1 MKTTLR
7 FWAAIAVTAG
17 LFAGCSDLEDYKN
30 KVDEL
35 DGRVTALETIT
46 TNLNKNVEALQTLY
60 SGATI
65 NSATKDANNV
75 WTIVLSNGETLTLNQ
90 GSVGVANAPVMSV
103 DKDGYWMVDYD
114 GNGGN
119 APEYIKNGE
128 DKVLA
133 SGTDGVTP
141 VFGVDAEKYWTVSYD
156 GGTTFTRVLDPDGQP
171 VSALPAGEI
180 QDPYFA
186 DVKVEGEQFKVT
198 LRTGE
203 ELVIPVV
210 SGFLCSIESVGV
222 QQFNAAESKPYNV
235 TLKGVKST
243 MITAPQGWT
252 ATLSEPTNEKAILT
266 VTAPALTKAVIADSK
281 ADVCILAFSTQGLA
295 TIAKMQVS
303 LSDAPVVINPIA
315 SVTPGEATESTL
327 AYSVAVSDVTS
338 WKYIHQKSSEAAPD
352 AAKIAADGVAGSQ
365 TSLVFE
371 ALDPSTEY
379 TLYVLPINGE
389 QLGSV
394 ASGKNTTA
402 TPAPS
407 VITDLYQA
415 YVDGKEIEIAGV
427 KYSQAV
433 NGEATLLSATEGEVD
448 IKASLNQKTAA
459 VIFLEAIGTNKFTF
473 ASVADIKGNIAITSR
488 YIDKPVTLA
497 CTSYM
502 KTQNGSL
509 AIENLCIDFKDTAG
523 GYFLNNSG
531 GTEDFGGIYFKNV
544 VFKNITKP
552 IVYASVGTK
561 GFVNFVSEGCTY
573 HITNGV
579 QEKLQLINFYKSTVL
594 HTYKKIVFDNNI
606 VYCDYIDTTP
616 RQIQLINYD
625 QAQVQDD
632 SKTWELEASICN
644 NTVYNLPSNNGY
656 FKFYQ
661 VASLKYNKNIFV
673 APNDCS
679 VASYCMILYS
689 ANQSGTGI
697 DTSDN
702 IAYGLANGTKW
713 TIAHSNSTF
722 KPATNEITKLSE
734 NPLSTADDKT
744 GTFTPT
750 AAYASYGAQ
759 R

>member
-103 DKDGYWMVDYD
+103 DNNGYWMVDYD

-119 APEYIKNGE
+119 DPEYIKNGE

-141 VFGVDAEKYWTVSYD
+141 EFGVDAEKYWTVSYD

-222 QQFNAAESKPYNV
+222 QQFNAGESKPYNV

-252 ATLSEPTNEKAILT
+252 ATLSEPTDEKAILT

-295 TIAKMQVS
+295 TIAKMQVN

-352 AAKIAADGVAGSQ
+352 AAKIAADGVAGSE
-365 TSLVFE
+365 TALVFE
-371 ALDPSTEY
+371 GLDSATEY
-379 TLYVLPINGE
+379 TLYVLPVNGE
-389 QLGSV
+389 KQGSV

-415 YVDGKEIEIAGV
+415 YMDGKEIEIAG
-427 KYSQAV
+427 KTYSLAV
-433 NGEATLLSATEGEVD
+433 NGEPV
-448 IKASLNQKTAA
+448 QKTAA
-459 VIFLEAIGTNKFTF
+459 SKADATFKNTFHQKESAVVFLEAEGENTF
-473 ASVADIKGNIAITSR
+473 ALSSVAEIKGNVALVSR
-488 YIDKPVTLA
+488 YTDKPVTVEW
-497 CTSYM
+497 TSNIKLM
-502 KTQNGSL
+502 SGSFTVDNMILDGNG
-509 AIENLCIDFKDTAG
+509 ITV
-523 GYFLNNSG
+523 GYFMNNANA
-531 GTEDFGGIYFKNV
+531 TADFDGVYMNKV
-544 VFKNITKP
+544 TVKNITKP
-552 IVYASVGTK
+552 VLYANVATF
-561 GFVNFVSEGCTY
+561 GFKEFVV
-573 HITNGV
+573 TNSSFHVTTGA
-579 QEKLQLINFYKSTVL
+579 QDKFQLFNFYKSTVL

-606 VYCDYIDTTP
+606 VYCDDATH
-616 RQIQLINYD
+616 QVQLFNYD
-625 QAQVQDD
+625 QNVAQNG
-632 SKTWELEASICN
+632 SPWEVEVSICN
-644 NTVYNLPSNNGY
+644 NTLYNVPSNNGH

-661 VASLKYNKNIFV
+661 VKSFKMNKNIFWADPTV
-673 APNDCS
+673 D
-679 VASYCMILYS
+679 VASYCLIIYS
-689 ANQSGTGI
+689 EAQDKTVF
-697 DTSDN
+697 DTTDN
-702 IAYGLANGTKW
+702 IAYGNTAAW
-713 TIAHSNSTF
+713 TIAHSNSKFTPDVNKIDKLEASPF
-722 KPATNEITKLSE
+722 ATANV
-734 NPLSTADDKT
+734 AT

-750 AAYASYGAQ
+750 AAYSSYGAQ

>member
-1 MKTTLR
+1 MKTISR

-119 APEYIKNGE
+119 APEHIKNGE

-141 VFGVDAEKYWTVSYD
+141 EFGVDAEKYWTVSYD

-210 SGFLCSIESVGV
+210 SNFLCAIESVGV

-243 MITAPQGWT
+243 MITTPQGWT

-352 AAKIAADGVAGSQ
+352 AAKIAADGVAGSE
-365 TSLVFE
+365 TALVFE
-371 ALDPSTEY
+371 GLDSATEY
-379 TLYVLPINGE
+379 TLYVLPVNGE
-389 QLGSV
+389 KQGSV

-402 TPAPS
+402 TPAPV

-415 YVDGKEIEIAGV
+415 YLDGKEIEIAGK
-427 KYSQAV
+427 KYSKAV
-433 NGEATLLSATEGEVD
+433 NGEPVL
-448 IKASLNQKTAA
+448 KTAA
-459 VIFLEAIGTNKFTF
+459 SKADATFKNTFHQAESAVVFLEAEGENTF
-473 ASVADIKGNIAITSR
+473 ALTTVAEIKGNIALVSR
-488 YIDKPVTLA
+488 YTDKPVTVEWTSNIKLMNGSFTVDNIVLDGSGM
-497 CTSYM
+497 TSYFM
-502 KTQNGSL
+502 NN
-509 AIENLCIDFKDTAG
+509 ANATA
-523 GYFLNNSG
+523 
-531 GTEDFGGIYFKNV
+531 DFGGVYMNEV
-544 VFKNITKP
+544 TVKNIIKP
-552 IVYASVGTK
+552 VLYSNVATYGYKEFIVTNST
-561 GFVNFVSEGCTY
+561 F
-573 HITNGV
+573 HIAAGA
-579 QEKLQLINFYKSTVL
+579 QAKFQLFNFYKSSVL
-594 HTYKKIVFDNNI
+594 HTYKKITFDNNI
-606 VYCDYIDTTP
+606 VYCDDLAH
-616 RQIQLINYD
+616 QVQLFNYD
-625 QAQVQDD
+625 QSIAQAG
-632 SKTWELEASICN
+632 SPWEVEVSICN
-644 NTVYNLPSNNGY
+644 NTIYNAPSNNGY

-661 VASLKYNKNIFV
+661 VKSFKMNRNIFWSDPSIDV
-673 APNDCS
+673 AT
-679 VASYCMILYS
+679 YCMIIYS
-689 ANQSGTGI
+689 EAQVGTVF
-697 DTSDN
+697 DTTDN
-702 IAYGLANGTKW
+702 IAYGNAAAL
-713 TIAHSNSTF
+713 TIAHGNSKYIPTVN
-722 KPATNEITKLSE
+722 KIDKLESSPLAT
-734 NPLSTADDKT
+734 AVVAT

-750 AAYASYGAQ
+750 ADYASYGAQ

>member
-103 DKDGYWMVDYD
+103 DNNGYWMVDYD

-119 APEYIKNGE
+119 DPEYIKNGE

-141 VFGVDAEKYWTVSYD
+141 EFGVDAEKYWTVSYD

-180 QDPYFA
+180 QYPYFA
-186 DVKVEGEQFKVT
+186 DVKVEDEQFKVT

-210 SGFLCSIESVGV
+210 SNFLCSIESVGV

-252 ATLSEPTNEKAILT
+252 ATLSETTDEKAILT

-352 AAKIAADGVAGSQ
+352 AAKIAADGVAGSE
-365 TSLVFE
+365 TALVFE
-371 ALDPSTEY
+371 GLDSATEY
-379 TLYVLPINGE
+379 TLYVLPVNGE
-389 QLGSV
+389 KQGSV

-427 KYSQAV
+427 KYSKAV
-433 NGEATLLSATEGEVD
+433 NGEATLLSATEGDVD
-448 IKASLNQKTAA
+448 IKASLNQKAAA
-459 VIFLEAIGTNKFTF
+459 VIFLEATGTNKFKF
-473 ASVADIKGNIAITSR
+473 ASVADIKGNIAIT
-488 YIDKPVTLA
+488 
-497 CTSYM
+497 C
-502 KTQNGSL
+502 
-509 AIENLCIDFKDTAG
+509 
-523 GYFLNNSG
+523 
-531 GTEDFGGIYFKNV
+531 
-544 VFKNITKP
+544 
-552 IVYASVGTK
+552 
-561 GFVNFVSEGCTY
+561 
-573 HITNGV
+573 
-579 QEKLQLINFYKSTVL
+579 
-594 HTYKKIVFDNNI
+594 
-606 VYCDYIDTTP
+606 
-616 RQIQLINYD
+616 
-625 QAQVQDD
+625 
-632 SKTWELEASICN
+632 
-644 NTVYNLPSNNGY
+644 
-656 FKFYQ
+656 
-661 VASLKYNKNIFV
+661 
-673 APNDCS
+673 
-679 VASYCMILYS
+679 ILYFS
-689 ANQSGTGI
+689 S
-697 DTSDN
+697 
-702 IAYGLANGTKW
+702 LV
-713 TIAHSNSTF
+713 
-722 KPATNEITKLSE
+722 L
-734 NPLSTADDKT
+734 
-744 GTFTPT
+744 
-750 AAYASYGAQ
+750 
-759 R
+759 

>member
-141 VFGVDAEKYWTVSYD
+141 EFGVDAEKYWTVSYD

-210 SGFLCSIESVGV
+210 SNFLCSIESVGV

-252 ATLSEPTNEKAILT
+252 AILSEPTNEKAILT

-315 SVTPGEATESTL
+315 SVTPGEATASTL

-352 AAKIAADGVAGSQ
+352 AAKIAADGVAGSE
-365 TSLVFE
+365 TALVFE
-371 ALDPSTEY
+371 GLDSATEY
-379 TLYVLPINGE
+379 TLYVLPVNGE
-389 QLGSV
+389 KQGSV

-415 YVDGKEIEIAGV
+415 YMDGKEIEIAG
-427 KYSQAV
+427 KTYSLAV
-433 NGEATLLSATEGEVD
+433 NGEPV
-448 IKASLNQKTAA
+448 QKTAA
-459 VIFLEAIGTNKFTF
+459 SKADATFKNTFHQKESAVVFLEAEGENTF
-473 ASVADIKGNIAITSR
+473 ALSSVAEIKGNVALVSR
-488 YIDKPVTLA
+488 YTDKPVTVEW
-497 CTSYM
+497 TSNIKLM
-502 KTQNGSL
+502 SGSFTVDNMILDGNG
-509 AIENLCIDFKDTAG
+509 ITV
-523 GYFLNNSG
+523 GYFMNNANA
-531 GTEDFGGIYFKNV
+531 TADFDGVYMNKV
-544 VFKNITKP
+544 TVKNIIKP
-552 IVYASVGTK
+552 VLYANVATF
-561 GFVNFVSEGCTY
+561 GFKEFVV
-573 HITNGV
+573 TNTTFHVTTGA
-579 QEKLQLINFYKSTVL
+579 QEKFQLINFYKSQVL

-606 VYCDYIDTTP
+606 VYCDDTTH
-616 RQIQLINYD
+616 QVQLFNYD
-625 QAQVQDD
+625 QGIAQNG
-632 SKTWELEASICN
+632 SPWEVEVSICN
-644 NTVYNLPSNNGY
+644 NTLYNAPAVNGH

-661 VASLKYNKNIFV
+661 VKSFKMNKNIFWADPTV
-673 APNDCS
+673 N
-679 VASYCMILYS
+679 VASYCLIIYS
-689 ANQSGTGI
+689 EAQDKTVF
-697 DTSDN
+697 DTTDN
-702 IAYGLANGTKW
+702 IAYGNTAAW
-713 TIAHSNSTF
+713 TIAHSNSKFTPDVNKIDKLEASPF
-722 KPATNEITKLSE
+722 ATANV
-734 NPLSTADDKT
+734 AT
-744 GTFTPT
+744 GIFTPT

>member
-103 DKDGYWMVDYD
+103 DNNGYWMVDYD

-119 APEYIKNGE
+119 DPEYIKNGE

-141 VFGVDAEKYWTVSYD
+141 EFGVDAEKYWTVSYD

-222 QQFNAAESKPYNV
+222 QQFNAGESKPYNV

-252 ATLSEPTNEKAILT
+252 ATLSEPTDEKAILT

-295 TIAKMQVS
+295 TIAKMQVN

-352 AAKIAADGVAGSQ
+352 AAKIAADGVAGSE
-365 TSLVFE
+365 TALVFE
-371 ALDPSTEY
+371 GLDSATEY
-379 TLYVLPINGE
+379 TLYVLPVNGE
-389 QLGSV
+389 KQGSV

-415 YVDGKEIEIAGV
+415 YMDGKEIEIAG
-427 KYSQAV
+427 KTYSLAV
-433 NGEATLLSATEGEVD
+433 NGEPV
-448 IKASLNQKTAA
+448 QKTAA
-459 VIFLEAIGTNKFTF
+459 SKADATFKNTFHQKESAVVFLEAEGENTF
-473 ASVADIKGNIAITSR
+473 ALSSVAEIKGNVALVSR
-488 YIDKPVTLA
+488 YTDKPVTVEW
-497 CTSYM
+497 TSNIKLM
-502 KTQNGSL
+502 SGSFTVDNMILDGNG
-509 AIENLCIDFKDTAG
+509 ITV
-523 GYFLNNSG
+523 GYFMNNANA
-531 GTEDFGGIYFKNV
+531 TADFDGVYMNKV
-544 VFKNITKP
+544 TVKNITKP
-552 IVYASVGTK
+552 VLYANVATF
-561 GFVNFVSEGCTY
+561 GFKEFVV
-573 HITNGV
+573 TNSSFHVTTGA
-579 QEKLQLINFYKSTVL
+579 QDKFQLFNFYKSTVL

-606 VYCDYIDTTP
+606 VYCDDATH
-616 RQIQLINYD
+616 QVQLFNYD
-625 QAQVQDD
+625 QSIAQNG
-632 SKTWELEASICN
+632 SPWEVEVSICN
-644 NTVYNLPSNNGY
+644 NTLYNVPSNNGH

-661 VASLKYNKNIFV
+661 VKSFKMNKNIFWADPTV
-673 APNDCS
+673 D
-679 VASYCMILYS
+679 VASYCLIIYS
-689 ANQSGTGI
+689 EAQDKTVF
-697 DTSDN
+697 DTTDN
-702 IAYGLANGTKW
+702 IAYGNTAAW
-713 TIAHSNSTF
+713 TIAHSNSKFTPDVNKIDKLEASPF
-722 KPATNEITKLSE
+722 ATANV
-734 NPLSTADDKT
+734 AT

-750 AAYASYGAQ
+750 AAYSSYGAQ

>member
-46 TNLNKNVEALQTLY
+46 TNLNKNIEALQTLY

-114 GNGGN
+114 GDGGN
-119 APEYIKNGE
+119 EPKYIKNGE

-141 VFGVDAEKYWTVSYD
+141 EFGVDAEKYWTVSYD

-210 SGFLCSIESVGV
+210 SNFLCAIEATGV
-222 QQFNAAESKPYNV
+222 QQFNSGDSKPYNV

-243 MITAPQGWT
+243 MITTPQGWT
-252 ATLSEPTNEKAILT
+252 AVLSEPVNEKAILT
-266 VTAPALTKAVIADSK
+266 ITAPVLTKAAIADSK

-327 AYSVAVSDVTS
+327 AYSVAVYDVTS
-338 WKYIHQKSSEAAPD
+338 WKYIHQRSSEAAPD
-352 AAKIAADGVAGSQ
+352 AAKIAADGVAGSE
-365 TSLVFE
+365 TALVFE
-371 ALDPSTEY
+371 GLDSATEY
-379 TLYVLPINGE
+379 TLYVLPVNGE
-389 QLGSV
+389 KQGSV
-394 ASGKNTTA
+394 ASGNNTTA

-415 YVDGKEIEIAGV
+415 YVDGKEIEIAGK
-427 KYSQAV
+427 KYSLAV
-433 NGEATLLSATEGEVD
+433 NGDPVLKVAESKSDATFKNTFHQKESAV
-448 IKASLNQKTAA
+448 
-459 VIFLEAIGTNKFTF
+459 VFLEAEGENTF
-473 ASVADIKGNIAITSR
+473 ALSSVAEIKGNIALVSR
-488 YIDKPVTLA
+488 HTDKPVTVEW
-497 CTSYM
+497 TSNIKLM
-502 KTQNGSL
+502 NGTFTVDNMVL
-509 AIENLCIDFKDTAG
+509 DGNGITV
-523 GYFLNNSG
+523 GYFMNNANA
-531 GTEDFGGIYFKNV
+531 TADFGGVYMNNV
-544 VFKNITKP
+544 TVKNIIKP
-552 IVYASVGTK
+552 VLYSNVATFGYKEFIVTNST
-561 GFVNFVSEGCTY
+561 F
-573 HITNGV
+573 HIAAGA
-579 QEKLQLINFYKSTVL
+579 QDKFQIFNFYKSSVL
-594 HTYKKIVFDNNI
+594 HTYKKLTFDNNI
-606 VYCDYIDTTP
+606 AYCDDLAH
-616 RQIQLINYD
+616 QIQIFNYD
-625 QAQVQDD
+625 QNVAQTG
-632 SKTWELEASICN
+632 SPWEVEVSICN
-644 NTVYNLPSNNGY
+644 NTIYNAPSANGY

-661 VASLKYNKNIFV
+661 VKSLKMNKNIFW
-673 APNDCS
+673 ADPSINLTT
-679 VASYCMILYS
+679 YCMIIYS
-689 ANQSGTGI
+689 EAQNQTVF
-697 DTSDN
+697 DTTDN
-702 IAYGLANGTKW
+702 IAYGNAGDW
-713 TIAHSNSTF
+713 TIAHGNSEF
-722 KPATNEITKLSE
+722 IPEVNKIAKLEASPLATAEV
-734 NPLSTADDKT
+734 AT

-750 AAYASYGAQ
+750 ADYASYGAQ

>member
-1 MKTTLR
+1 MKTISR

-119 APEYIKNGE
+119 APEHIKNGE

-141 VFGVDAEKYWTVSYD
+141 EFGVDAEKYWTVSYD

-210 SGFLCSIESVGV
+210 SNFLCAIESVGV

-243 MITAPQGWT
+243 MITTPQGWT

-352 AAKIAADGVAGSQ
+352 AAKIAADGVAGSE
-365 TSLVFE
+365 TALVFE
-371 ALDPSTEY
+371 GLDSATEY
-379 TLYVLPINGE
+379 TLYVLPVNGE
-389 QLGSV
+389 KQGSV

-402 TPAPS
+402 TPAPV

-415 YVDGKEIEIAGV
+415 YLDGKEIEIAGK
-427 KYSQAV
+427 KYSKAV
-433 NGEATLLSATEGEVD
+433 NGEPVL
-448 IKASLNQKTAA
+448 KTAA
-459 VIFLEAIGTNKFTF
+459 SKADATFKNTFHQAESAVVFLEAEGENTF
-473 ASVADIKGNIAITSR
+473 ALTTVAEIKGNIALVSR
-488 YIDKPVTLA
+488 YTDKPVTVEWTSNIKLMNGSFTVDNIVLDSSGM
-497 CTSYM
+497 TSYFM
-502 KTQNGSL
+502 NN
-509 AIENLCIDFKDTAG
+509 ANATA
-523 GYFLNNSG
+523 
-531 GTEDFGGIYFKNV
+531 DFGGVYMNEV
-544 VFKNITKP
+544 TVKNIIKP
-552 IVYASVGTK
+552 VLYSNVATYGYKEFIVTNST
-561 GFVNFVSEGCTY
+561 F
-573 HITNGV
+573 HIAAGA
-579 QEKLQLINFYKSTVL
+579 QAKFQLFNFYKSSVL
-594 HTYKKIVFDNNI
+594 HTYKKITFDNNI
-606 VYCDYIDTTP
+606 VYCDDLAH
-616 RQIQLINYD
+616 QVQLFNYD
-625 QAQVQDD
+625 QSIAQAG
-632 SKTWELEASICN
+632 SPWEVEVSICN
-644 NTVYNLPSNNGY
+644 NTIYNAPSNNGY

-661 VASLKYNKNIFV
+661 VKSFKMNRNIFWSDPSIDV
-673 APNDCS
+673 AT
-679 VASYCMILYS
+679 YCMIIYS
-689 ANQSGTGI
+689 EAQVGTVF
-697 DTSDN
+697 DTTDN
-702 IAYGLANGTKW
+702 IAYGNAAAL
-713 TIAHSNSTF
+713 TIAHGNSKYIPTVN
-722 KPATNEITKLSE
+722 KIDKLESSPLAT
-734 NPLSTADDKT
+734 AVVAT

-750 AAYASYGAQ
+750 ADYASYGAQ

>member
-46 TNLNKNVEALQTLY
+46 TNLNKNIEALQTLY
-60 SGATI
+60 GGATI

-141 VFGVDAEKYWTVSYD
+141 EFGVDAEKYWTVSYD

-210 SGFLCSIESVGV
+210 SNFLCSIESVGV

-338 WKYIHQKSSEAAPD
+338 WKYIHQKSSEAAPE
-352 AAKIAADGVAGSQ
+352 AAKIAADGVAGSE
-365 TSLVFE
+365 TALVFE
-371 ALDPSTEY
+371 GLDSATEY
-379 TLYVLPINGE
+379 TLYVLPVNGE
-389 QLGSV
+389 KQGSV

-448 IKASLNQKTAA
+448 IRADLNNAKKGVFFLDASAGASFITS
-459 VIFLEAIGTNKFTF
+459 AI
-473 ASVADIKGNIAITSR
+473 VEIKGDMVLIGRHTTSEV
-488 YIDKPVTLA
+488 ILKPNNQFKFVEG
-497 CTSYM
+497 SVSM
-502 KTQNGSL
+502 KNL
-509 AIENLCIDFKDTAG
+509 KINMENLKNESGKNNGTVILNDGTADLKHMHID
-523 GYFLNNSG
+523 
-531 GTEDFGGIYFKNV
+531 
-544 VFKNITKP
+544 
-552 IVYASVGTK
+552 
-561 GFVNFVSEGCTY
+561 GCTFY
-573 HITNGV
+573 NMIRPVYNASTNGCKYGVGSIVVTNSIFDISGTANV
-579 QEKLQLINFYKSTVL
+579 QIINLYNTSVL
-594 HTYKKIVFDNNI
+594 AKFKEIKFDNNI
-606 VYCDYIDTTP
+606 VCNDEDGVCQVLNWGNSTAQTVTEYTT
-616 RQIQLINYD
+616 
-625 QAQVQDD
+625 VV
-632 SKTWELEASICN
+632 SFCN
-644 NTVYNLPSNNGY
+644 NTLYNAPSANTHL
-656 FKFYQ
+656 KLWHVQ
-661 VASLKYNKNIFV
+661 SLEMKKNIFW
-673 APNDCS
+673 
-679 VASYCMILYS
+679 ASS
-689 ANQSGTGI
+689 TNANANYLIAFYGQEGDSNLNV
-697 DTSDN
+697 SDN
-702 IAYGLANGTKW
+702 IAYGLNGKSW
-713 TIAHSNSTF
+713 TIAHANSKY
-722 KPATNEITKLSE
+722 KPNPNVIEKLTE
-734 NPLSTADDKT
+734 DPLTVNYSTY
-744 GTFTPT
+744 TFTPS
-750 AAYASYGAQ
+750 AAYSSYGAQ

>member
-46 TNLNKNVEALQTLY
+46 TNLNKNIEALQTLY

-103 DKDGYWMVDYD
+103 DEDGYWMVDYD

-141 VFGVDAEKYWTVSYD
+141 EFGVDAEKYWTVSYD

-210 SGFLCSIESVGV
+210 SNFLCAIEATGV
-222 QQFNAAESKPYNV
+222 QQFNSGDSKPYNV
-235 TLKGVKST
+235 TIKGVKST
-243 MITAPQGWT
+243 MITTPQGWT
-252 ATLSEPTNEKAILT
+252 AVLSEPVNEKAILT
-266 VTAPALTKAVIADSK
+266 VTAPVLTKAAIADSRS
-281 ADVCILAFSTQGLA
+281 DISILAFSTQDMA
-295 TIAKMQVS
+295 TIAKIQVN

-352 AAKIAADGVAGSQ
+352 AAKIAADGVAGSE
-365 TSLVFE
+365 TALVFDG
-371 ALDPSTEY
+371 LDSATEY
-379 TLYVLPINGE
+379 TLYVLPVNGE
-389 QLGSV
+389 KQGSI

-427 KYSQAV
+427 KYSKAV
-433 NGEATLLSATEGEVD
+433 NGDAILM
-448 IKASLNQKTAA
+448 TAA
-459 VIFLEAIGTNKFTF
+459 DKADATFKNPIHQKESAVVFLEAEEGKTF
-473 ASVADIKGNIAITSR
+473 ALTSAAEIKGNIVLVSR
-488 YIDKPVTLA
+488 YTDKPVTVEW
-497 CTSYM
+497 TSNIKLM
-502 KTQNGSL
+502 SGSFTVDNMILDGNG
-509 AIENLCIDFKDTAG
+509 ITV
-523 GYFLNNSG
+523 GYFMNNANA
-531 GTEDFGGIYFKNV
+531 TADFDGVYMNKV
-544 VFKNITKP
+544 TVKNITKP
-552 IVYASVGTK
+552 VLYASLATT
-561 GFVNFVSEGCTY
+561 GFEEFAV
-573 HITNGV
+573 TNSSFHV
-579 QEKLQLINFYKSTVL
+579 ATDAQAKFQLFNFYKSQVL

-606 VYCDYIDTTP
+606 VYCDDDTH
-616 RQIQLINYD
+616 QVQLFNYD
-625 QAQVQDD
+625 QNVAQTG
-632 SKTWELEASICN
+632 SPWEVEVSICN
-644 NTVYNLPSNNGY
+644 NTLYNVPANNGH

-661 VASLKYNKNIFV
+661 VKSFKMNKNIFWA
-673 APNDCS
+673 APTVNI
-679 VASYCMILYS
+679 ASFCLIIYS
-689 ANQSGTGI
+689 EAQDKTVF
-697 DTSDN
+697 DTTDN
-702 IAYGLANGTKW
+702 IAYGNTADW
-713 TIAHSNSTF
+713 TIAHSNSKF
-722 KPATNEITKLSE
+722 IPDVNKIDKLEAS
-734 NPLSTADDKT
+734 PFATADVAT

-750 AAYASYGAQ
+750 ASYAFYGAQ

>member
-119 APEYIKNGE
+119 DPEYIKNGE

-141 VFGVDAEKYWTVSYD
+141 EFGVDAEKYWTVSYD

-210 SGFLCSIESVGV
+210 SNFLCAIESVGV

-315 SVTPGEATESTL
+315 SELRARL
-327 AYSVAVSDVTS
+327 
-338 WKYIHQKSSEAAPD
+338 Q
-352 AAKIAADGVAGSQ
+352 
-365 TSLVFE
+365 
-371 ALDPSTEY
+371 
-379 TLYVLPINGE
+379 N
-389 QLGSV
+389 QLLR
-394 ASGKNTTA
+394 TA
-402 TPAPS
+402 W
-407 VITDLYQA
+407 Q
-415 YVDGKEIEIAGV
+415 
-427 KYSQAV
+427 
-433 NGEATLLSATEGEVD
+433 
-448 IKASLNQKTAA
+448 
-459 VIFLEAIGTNKFTF
+459 FL
-473 ASVADIKGNIAITSR
+473 
-488 YIDKPVTLA
+488 
-497 CTSYM
+497 M
-502 KTQNGSL
+502 
-509 AIENLCIDFKDTAG
+509 
-523 GYFLNNSG
+523 
-531 GTEDFGGIYFKNV
+531 
-544 VFKNITKP
+544 
-552 IVYASVGTK
+552 
-561 GFVNFVSEGCTY
+561 
-573 HITNGV
+573 
-579 QEKLQLINFYKSTVL
+579 
-594 HTYKKIVFDNNI
+594 
-606 VYCDYIDTTP
+606 
-616 RQIQLINYD
+616 
-625 QAQVQDD
+625 
-632 SKTWELEASICN
+632 
-644 NTVYNLPSNNGY
+644 
-656 FKFYQ
+656 
-661 VASLKYNKNIFV
+661 
-673 APNDCS
+673 
-679 VASYCMILYS
+679 
-689 ANQSGTGI
+689 
-697 DTSDN
+697 
-702 IAYGLANGTKW
+702 
-713 TIAHSNSTF
+713 
-722 KPATNEITKLSE
+722 
-734 NPLSTADDKT
+734 
-744 GTFTPT
+744 
-750 AAYASYGAQ
+750 
-759 R
+759 

>member
-46 TNLNKNVEALQTLY
+46 TNLNKNIEALQTLY

-114 GNGGN
+114 GDGGN
-119 APEYIKNGE
+119 EPKYIKNGE

-141 VFGVDAEKYWTVSYD
+141 EFGVDAEKYWTVSYD

-210 SGFLCSIESVGV
+210 SNFLCAIEATGV
-222 QQFNAAESKPYNV
+222 QQFNSGDSKPYNV

-243 MITAPQGWT
+243 MITTPQGWT

-315 SVTPGEATESTL
+315 SVTAGEATQSTL
-327 AYSVAVSDVTS
+327 AYSVAVLDVTS
-338 WKYIHQKSSEAAPD
+338 WMYIHQLASETAPD
-352 AAKIAADGVAGSQ
+352 AAKITAEGVAGSE
-365 TSLVFE
+365 TALVFE
-371 ALDPSTEY
+371 NLDPSTEY
-379 TLYVLPINGE
+379 ALYVLPINGE
-389 QLGSV
+389 KQGAV
-394 ASGKNTTA
+394 ASVKNTT
-402 TPAPS
+402 TEK
-407 VITDLYQA
+407 VYTNLYDK
-415 YVDGKEIEIAGV
+415 YMDG
-427 KYSQAV
+427 
-433 NGEATLLSATEGEVD
+433 LD
-448 IKASLNQKTAA
+448 I
-459 VIFLEAIGTNKFTF
+459 
-473 ASVADIKGNIAITSR
+473 
-488 YIDKPVTLA
+488 
-497 CTSYM
+497 
-502 KTQNGSL
+502 
-509 AIENLCIDFKDTAG
+509 
-523 GYFLNNSG
+523 
-531 GTEDFGGIYFKNV
+531 
-544 VFKNITKP
+544 
-552 IVYASVGTK
+552 
-561 GFVNFVSEGCTY
+561 
-573 HITNGV
+573 
-579 QEKLQLINFYKSTVL
+579 
-594 HTYKKIVFDNNI
+594 
-606 VYCDYIDTTP
+606 
-616 RQIQLINYD
+616 
-625 QAQVQDD
+625 
-632 SKTWELEASICN
+632 
-644 NTVYNLPSNNGY
+644 TVYNKTINKATYGGAVLIENSSENKKLETKGVY
-656 FKFYQ
+656 FVKSDAENVEIQNAEQLIIISYDDKTATVTKGGQFTVVSSAENDYLIMQ
-661 VASLKYNKNIFV
+661 NIKYT
-673 APNDCS
+673 
-679 VASYCMILYS
+679 
-689 ANQSGTGI
+689 TGM
-697 DTSDN
+697 TSDN
-702 IAYGLANGTKW
+702 MMGGGNVADAFETIIFDKCKFELPTDMNFMYAQLPIDEFAMVDCDIKVHKSANSKSILQTNTGSIYKSVVFRNNVFYCTDGDAIYLPFYNANATITSLDFSYNTFAAVYPKGGTNGSYIIAKLFTSATATRNIFYVPNYTTCTADKYSGILE
-713 TIAHSNSTF
+713 S
-722 KPATNEITKLSE
+722 PATNGQDITITYNLVQYGDVVPTKKMKPHFNLANSDKIVA
-734 NPLSTADDKT
+734 PYGKKTSDGDPFSTKNFTT
-744 GTFTPT
+744 GIFTPT
-750 AAYASYGAQ
+750 ADYATYGAQ